1 MTPLSDLLLSI
12 VPADSIPAYL
22 KSYIPGVS
30 PFSTWP
36 VVSTV
41 IVSYLVFI
49 FTAREVMKDLPSFKL
64 QTLFKFHNA
73 LLSAGSLVLLLLIT
87 EEVVS
92 VWMNVGTYDS
102 VCAPSSWT
110 DRLELYYIVN
120 YYFKY
125 YEFLDTL
132 FLVLKKKPLTFL
144 HVFHHSSTAL
154 LAFVQLNGKLS
165 PSWTV
170 VSINLLVHVVMYY
183 YYYATA
189 GGSKFWWKRY
199 LTMMQIMQFII
210 DLFIFYFGLYQHYVH
225 KYFPAL
231 PHFGDCS
238 GSEPAALF
246 GCALL
251 TSYLLLFLNFY
262 MRTYLKTPSSEA
274 KASGT
279 SQTIVLNGNSH
290 MYVFH
295 SSTSWYMPGRC

>member
-1 MTPLSDLLLSI
+1 MTPLSDFLLSL
-12 VPADSIPAYL
+12 VPADSIPAHL

-41 IVSYLVFI
+41 IAFYLISI
-49 FTAREVMKDLPSFKL
+49 FTAREFMKDIPSFKL
-64 QTLFKFHNA
+64 QTLFKIHNA
-73 LLSAGSLVLLLLIT
+73 LLSAGSLALLLLIA

-92 VWMNVGTYDS
+92 VRMNFGAYDS
-102 VCAPSSWT
+102 MCAPSAWT
-110 DRLELYYIVN
+110 DRLEFYYIIN

-144 HVFHHSSTAL
+144 HVFHHASTAL
-154 LAFVQLNGKLS
+154 LAFVQLNGNLS

-189 GGSKFWWKRY
+189 GGAKFWWKKY
-199 LTMMQIMQFII
+199 LTTMQIMQFII
-210 DLFIFYFGLYQHYVH
+210 DLSIFYFCLYQHYVH

-251 TSYLLLFLNFY
+251 TSYLLLFVDFY
-262 MRTYLKTPSSEA
+262 MRTYHKTLSSRT
-274 KASGT
+274 KANGAG
-279 SQTIVLNGNSH
+279 QTIVSNGNSNTTKEPSW
-290 MYVFH
+290 
-295 SSTSWYMPGRC
+295 SSQIECYI

>member
-1 MTPLSDLLLSI
+1 MTPFYDLLLSI
-12 VPADSIPAYL
+12 VSADSIPTHL

-36 VVSTV
+36 VVST
-41 IVSYLVFI
+41 IIASYLVSI
-49 FTAREVMKDLPSFKL
+49 FTAREFMRDRPSFKL
-64 QTLFKFHNA
+64 QMLFRCHNA
-73 LLSAGSLVLLLLIT
+73 LLSTGSLVLLSLIV

-92 VWMNVGTYDS
+92 VWMEVGTYDS
-102 VCAPSSWT
+102 VCAPSSWN
-110 DRLELYYIVN
+110 DRLELYYMVN

-144 HVFHHSSTAL
+144 HVFHHASTAL

-165 PSWTV
+165 PSWTI
-170 VSINLLVHVVMYY
+170 VSINLLVHIAMYY

-189 GGSKFWWKRY
+189 GGAKLWWKKY
-199 LTMMQIMQFII
+199 LTAMQIIQFII

-225 KYFPAL
+225 RYFPAL

-238 GSEPAALF
+238 GSERAALF

-251 TSYLLLFLNFY
+251 TSYLMLFVDFY
-262 MRTYLKTPSSEA
+262 MRTYDITPPSSKI
-274 KASGT
+274 KANGIGQAVVSNGIGH
-279 SQTIVLNGNSH
+279 TI
-290 MYVFH
+290 F
-295 SSTSWYMPGRC
+295 TDK

>member
-1 MTPLSDLLLSI
+1 MTPLSDFLLSI
-12 VPADSIPAYL
+12 VPAGSVPAHL

-36 VVSTV
+36 VVSIV
-41 IVSYLVFI
+41 IAFYLI
-49 FTAREVMKDLPSFKL
+49 SILSAREFMKDIPPFKL
-64 QTLFKFHNA
+64 QTLFKIHNA
-73 LLSAGSLVLLLLIT
+73 FLSTGSLVLLLLIA

-92 VWMNVGTYDS
+92 VRMNVGTYDS
-102 VCAPSSWT
+102 MCAPSSWT
-110 DRLELYYIVN
+110 DRLEFYYIIN

-125 YEFLDTL
+125 YEFFDTL

-144 HVFHHSSTAL
+144 HVFHHASTAL
-154 LAFVQLNGKLS
+154 LGFVQLNGKLS

-189 GGSKFWWKRY
+189 GGAKFWWKKY
-199 LTMMQIMQFII
+199 LTTMQIMQFII
-210 DLFIFYFGLYQHYVH
+210 DLFIFYFCLYQHYVH
-225 KYFPAL
+225 KYFSAL

-251 TSYLLLFLNFY
+251 TSYLLLFVDFY
-262 MRTYLKTPSSEA
+262 MRTYHKTPSSKT
-274 KASGT
+274 KANGAGP
-279 SQTIVLNGNSH
+279 TIVPNGNSN
-290 MYVFH
+290 
-295 SSTSWYMPGRC
+295 TKK

>member
-1 MTPLSDLLLSI
+1 MTPFSDLMLSI
-12 VPADSIPAYL
+12 VSADSIPSHL

-36 VVSTV
+36 VVSA
-41 IVSYLVFI
+41 IIASYLLSI
-49 FTAREVMKDLPSFKL
+49 FTAREFMKERPSFKL
-64 QTLFKFHNA
+64 QTLFRFHNA
-73 LLSAGSLVLLLLIT
+73 FLSIGSLALLLLIA

-92 VWMNVGTYDS
+92 VGMDVGTYDS
-102 VCAPSSWT
+102 MCAPSSWT

-144 HVFHHSSTAL
+144 HVFHHASTAL

-165 PSWTV
+165 PSWTI

-189 GGSKFWWKRY
+189 GGAKFWWKKY
-199 LTMMQIMQFII
+199 LTAMQIIQFII

-238 GSEPAALF
+238 GSEQAALF

-251 TSYLLLFLNFY
+251 TSYLMLFVDFY
-262 MRTYLKTPSSEA
+262 MRTYHKKPSFKA
-274 KASGT
+274 KANGVG
-279 SQTIVLNGNSH
+279 QTVVQNGNSQ
-290 MYVFH
+290 
-295 SSTSWYMPGRC
+295 TTK

>member
-1 MTPLSDLLLSI
+1 MTPFSDLLLSI
-12 VPADSIPAYL
+12 VPADSIPAHL

-36 VVSTV
+36 VVSTL
-41 IVSYLVFI
+41 IAFYLVSI
-49 FTAREVMKDLPSFKL
+49 LTTREFMKNRPSLKL
-64 QTLFKFHNA
+64 QTLFRFHNV
-73 LLSAGSLVLLLLIT
+73 LLSTGSLVLLLLIA

-92 VWMNVGTYDS
+92 VWMEVGTYDS
-102 VCAPSSWT
+102 MCAPSSWT
-110 DRLELYYIVN
+110 DKLEFYYIVN

-144 HVFHHSSTAL
+144 HVFHHASTVL

-189 GGSKFWWKRY
+189 GGAKFWWKKY
-199 LTMMQIMQFII
+199 LTAMQIIQFII

-251 TSYLLLFLNFY
+251 TSYLMLFVDFY
-262 MRTYLKTPSSEA
+262 MRTYSTTPSS
-274 KASGT
+274 KVKTNGVG
-279 SQTIVLNGNSH
+279 QTVVPNGISH
-290 MYVFH
+290 MKH
-295 SSTSWYMPGRC
+295 

>member
-1 MTPLSDLLLSI
+1 MTPLSDFLLSI
-12 VPADSIPAYL
+12 VPADSIPAHL

-41 IVSYLVFI
+41 IAFYLI
-49 FTAREVMKDLPSFKL
+49 SILSAREFMKNIPSFKL
-64 QTLFKFHNA
+64 QTLFKIHNA
-73 LLSAGSLVLLLLIT
+73 FLSTGSLVLLLLIT

-92 VWMNVGTYDS
+92 VRMNVGTYDS
-102 VCAPSSWT
+102 MCAPSSWT
-110 DRLELYYIVN
+110 DRLEFYYIIN

-144 HVFHHSSTAL
+144 HVFHHASTAL

-189 GGSKFWWKRY
+189 GGAKFWWKKY
-199 LTMMQIMQFII
+199 LTTMQITQFII
-210 DLFIFYFGLYQHYVH
+210 DLFIFYFCLYQHYVH

-251 TSYLLLFLNFY
+251 TSYLLLFVDFY
-262 MRTYLKTPSSEA
+262 MRTYHKIPSSKT
-274 KASGT
+274 KANGAD
-279 SQTIVLNGNSH
+279 QTIVSNGKSN
-290 MYVFH
+290 
-295 SSTSWYMPGRC
+295 TTK